1 MASKYIYITLA
12 FMLSVS
18 WAAFLCQAQDL
29 SSPATPA
36 SPASPADTN
45 ELHLNSNDNTINGN
59 LNNGNQPNNQQQQQ
73 QRQPSNDLTPV
84 LDDDDSNESD
94 DGYSNP
100 NQQFHILPFPFFQR
114 RDPISAIFEQM
125 RRHRLDMDK
134 QFSQLERQAG
144 EGQDIS
150 YFYRNGVQYIRTCVT
165 KRVQPQGQ
173 DPSQGQLPSGGS
185 S

>member
-1 MASKYIYITLA
+1 MASKCIYTALA
-12 FMLSVS
+12 LILFASS
-18 WAAFLCQAQDL
+18 TTFLCQAQDS

-36 SPASPADTN
+36 DRN
-45 ELHLNSNDNTINGN
+45 ELHLNSNDNTNINNGN
-59 LNNGNQPNNQQQQQ
+59 LNNPNNNGNQPSNQQ
-73 QRQPSNDLTPV
+73 QPSNDLTVPAS
-84 LDDDDSNESD
+84 DDDDSSESD
-94 DGYSNP
+94 DGYNQ
-100 NQQFHILPFPFFQR
+100 NQQFQILPFPFFQR
-114 RDPISAIFEQM
+114 RDPISAIFEQL

-150 YFYRNGVQYIRTCVT
+150 YFYRNGVQFVRTCVT

-173 DPSQGQLPSGGS
+173 LPSDGS